1 MSSDED
7 GDLVFSSGLNLTKRN
22 KLLKRFV
29 PVQLFANSSV
39 RSMKVEEMTFRRV
52 KILECVVSMII
63 RHIVDGILYTTPGNT
78 LVRSR
83 FNVKH
88 VKKVLV

>member
-7 GDLVFSSGLNLTKRN
+7 GDLVFSSGLSLTKRN

-39 RSMKVEEMTFRRV
+39 RRIKEIEMTFRRV
-52 KILECVVSMII
+52 KILECVVSV
-63 RHIVDGILYTTPGNT
+63 IVVKFGAHLY
-78 LVRSR
+78 VFHFFKVEWWSHM
-83 FNVKH
+83 NVF
-88 VKKVLV
+88 